1 MECRFG
7 GRFALCLKLREGLA
21 DLHLELNVVLHKAID
36 CGFERAVFGFRNVQ
50 HKMQDRVASL

>member
-1 MECRFG
+1 MLRQVSDFNAVN
-7 GRFALCLKLREGLA
+7 ALIE
-21 DLHLELNVVLHKAID
+21 AID